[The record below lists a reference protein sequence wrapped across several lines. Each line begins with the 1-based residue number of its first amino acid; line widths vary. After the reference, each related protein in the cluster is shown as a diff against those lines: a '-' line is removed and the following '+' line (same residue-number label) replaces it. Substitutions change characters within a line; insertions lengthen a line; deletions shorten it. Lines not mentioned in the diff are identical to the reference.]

1 MTTSLSELANSSHT
15 SLCSPT
21 LQRPSIRNTNPAEA
35 PISGSF
41 DISLNS
47 GCSSCSSSECE
58 VTMQSIIG
66 RASHAESPSARV
78 QNIESYLAKKFVV
91 PKAMQSL
98 TKLYRIG
105 PGPSSSHTMGPT
117 RAAKRFL
124 GRHPDC
130 KFFRCTLYG
139 SLALTGKGHQT
150 DTAIINALKP
160 AETEI
165 VWDTVTMW
173 KRHTNAMKFEA
184 LDGPNGK
191 VLDEYVAY
199 SVGGG
204 AIVDDTSRGGA
215 PNTKE
220 GEVYEIYPVHSMREI
235 LEWSDKTGKPIWEF
249 VFEKE
254 GPELYDFL
262 KKIWEAMKEALDR
275 GLKATGVLPGGLNLR
290 RRASMMYL
298 KARRMEPVFA
308 RNIRLFSYALAVSE
322 ENADLGVVVTAPT
335 CGACG
340 VVPAVLRWT
349 AEMMQSSEE
358 EIIHALA
365 TAGLFGNIAKT
376 NASISGAEVGCQGEV
391 GVACAMA
398 AAAAAQLMGGSS
410 AQIEHA
416 AEMALEHH
424 LGLNCCP
431 VEGLVQIPCI
441 DRNAHAATRAVD
453 CAEFA
458 LSMNGDHLI
467 SYDEVVLA
475 MKLSGLDMRSEY
487 KETALGGIALTY
499 NLEESIDREKK

>member
-1 MTTSLSELANSSHT
+1 MSRSTHGVAPSE
-15 SLCSPT
+15 
-21 LQRPSIRNTNPAEA
+21 
-35 PISGSF
+35 
-41 DISLNS
+41 
-47 GCSSCSSSECE
+47 
-58 VTMQSIIG
+58 
-66 RASHAESPSARV
+66 RV
-78 QNIESYLAKKFVV
+78 QSIESYLAKKFVV

-98 TKLYRIG
+98 TKLFRIG

-124 GRHPDC
+124 KRHPEC
-130 KFFRCTLYG
+130 KYFRCTLYG

-215 PNTKE
+215 PNTPE
-220 GEVYEIYPVHSMREI
+220 GQVYEIYPVHSMREI
-235 LEWSDKTGKPIWEF
+235 LDWSSKTGKPIWQF
-249 VFEKE
+249 VFEHE
-254 GPELYDFL
+254 GEELYGFL
-262 KKIWEAMKEALDR
+262 KNIWDAMQDALNR
-275 GLKATGVLPGGLNLR
+275 GLKANGVLPGGLNLR
-290 RRASMMYL
+290 RRASMMFL
-298 KARRMEPVFA
+298 KSRRMDPVFA

-349 AEMMQSSEE
+349 QEMMHSSEE

-398 AAAAAQLMGGSS
+398 AAAACQLMGGSS

-441 DRNAHAATRAVD
+441 DRNAHAATRAID

-458 LSMNGDHLI
+458 LCLDGDHLI

-475 MKLSGLDMRSEY
+475 MKLSGLDMAAEY
-487 KETALGGIALTY
+487 KETALGGIAITY
-499 NLEESIDREKK
+499 NLEESIQKEQKEQEEQRVRDLEHKVNQLQEELKKSEK

>member
-1 MTTSLSELANSSHT
+1 MPGVKAALS
-15 SLCSPT
+15 
-21 LQRPSIRNTNPAEA
+21 
-35 PISGSF
+35 
-41 DISLNS
+41 
-47 GCSSCSSSECE
+47 
-58 VTMQSIIG
+58 
-66 RASHAESPSARV
+66 SAV
-78 QNIESYLAKKFVV
+78 IFVV
-91 PKAMQSL
+91 LAFWFSGIHKVDEGHVG
-98 TKLYRIG
+98 LY
-105 PGPSSSHTMGPT
+105 
-117 RAAKRFL
+117 
-124 GRHPDC
+124 
-130 KFFRCTLYG
+130 
-139 SLALTGKGHQT
+139 
-150 DTAIINALKP
+150 
-160 AETEI
+160 
-165 VWDTVTMW
+165 W
-173 KRHTNAMKFEA
+173 
-184 LDGPNGK
+184 
-191 VLDEYVAY
+191 
-199 SVGGG
+199 
-204 AIVDDTSRGGA
+204 RGGA
-215 PNTKE
+215 LLDGVTEPGYHLKIPFITTTENVQVTLQTDLVKNIPCGTSGGVMIYFEKIEVVNQLRKE
-220 GEVYEIYPVHSMREI
+220 HVHATIKKYGTEYDKIWIFDKIHHEINQFCSKHTLQEVYI
-235 LEWSDKTGKPIWEF
+235 DEF
-249 VFEKE
+249 DQ
-254 GPELYDFL
+254 LD
-262 KKIWEAMKEALDR
+262 EALQ
-275 GLKATGVLPGGLNLR
+275 KALQDDCNKWDTGIDII
-290 RRASMMYL
+290 
-298 KARRMEPVFA
+298 
-308 RNIRLFSYALAVSE
+308 NIRVTKPKIPEAIMQNYLAVSE

-499 NLEESIDREKK
+499 NLEESIDREKKEIEAKHVKELEDKVSKLQEELKSNTPN